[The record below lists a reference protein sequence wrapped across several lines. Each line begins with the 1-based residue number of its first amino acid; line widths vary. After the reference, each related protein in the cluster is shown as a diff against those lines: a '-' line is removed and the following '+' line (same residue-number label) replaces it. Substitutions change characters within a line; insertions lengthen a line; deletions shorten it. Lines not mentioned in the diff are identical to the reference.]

1 VSAAG
6 SLGLIE
12 AEAATGAIQV
22 WQSADPGFASHL
34 AACLSEGLCP
44 YGHTLEIPPAGM
56 AFGRICRRCEPAA
69 YWMAAL
75 PGGWMWTRW
84 PDGR

>member
-22 WQSADPGFASHL
+22 WQSADPEFAAHL

-44 YGHTLEIPPAGM
+44 YGHPLEIPEEGLN
-56 AFGRICRRCEPAA
+56 GRICRRCDPPS
-69 YWMAAL
+69 YWLAAL
-75 PGGWMWTRW
+75 PGAWLWARW